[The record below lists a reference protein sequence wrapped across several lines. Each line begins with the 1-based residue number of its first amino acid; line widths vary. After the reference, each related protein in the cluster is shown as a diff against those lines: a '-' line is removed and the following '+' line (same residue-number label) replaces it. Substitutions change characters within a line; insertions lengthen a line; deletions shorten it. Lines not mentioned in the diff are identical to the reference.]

1 MKSNTILFTLLTIL
15 FISCNSNVEDA
26 KNHYLK
32 AKNFYEAKDYA
43 NASLE
48 IDKSIVL
55 DSSNYD
61 YLIYSANIKRQLQ
74 EDDEAINLLTKALK
88 KNFKKDSTN
97 YEIGKSYFAKS
108 ENLSNKGTSESE
120 QDESLKKAISFY
132 SDALKENI
140 RFYDAYV
147 EKYKALHNLEKFE
160 DAIVVINQAYSV
172 FPDSLNLVL
181 FRGIAKGTLGD
192 HFEKMKDLN
201 RVISS
206 NQLDSSNTSTAYR
219 FRGLAYEE
227 KNEFKL
233 ALKDY
238 TNAINFSNKNA
249 YPYKD
254 RGDLYM
260 KLKLTD
266 SACQDYR
273 KAADLGFVKLY
284 ETIKQNC
291 N

>member
-1 MKSNTILFTLLTIL
+1 MKTHTILFALFLLL
-15 FISCNSNVEDA
+15 NISCNSDVQEA
-26 KNHYLK
+26 KNHYQK
-32 AKNFYEAKDYA
+32 AKTFYEAKDYA

-48 IDKSIVL
+48 IDKSILL
-55 DSSNYD
+55 DSLNYD
-61 YLIYSANIKRQLQ
+61 YLIYSAKIKRQLQ
-74 EDDEAINLLTKALK
+74 KEDEAINLLTRVLE

-108 ENLSNKGTSESE
+108 ANLRNKGTGKSE

-132 SDALKENI
+132 SDALKDNI
-140 RFYDAYV
+140 RFYNAYV
-147 EKYKALHNLEKFE
+147 EKYKSLHNLQRYE

-192 HFEKMKDLN
+192 HYEEMKDLN
-201 RVISS
+201 LVISS
-206 NQLDSSNTSTAYR
+206 NKLDSNNTSIAYR

-227 KNEFKL
+227 KSEFQL

-238 TNAINFSNKNA
+238 TNAINFSNENA
-249 YPYKD
+249 LPYKD

-260 KLKLTD
+260 KMKLKD

-284 ETIKQNC
+284 ETIKENC